1 MAARKTVDDNHTVT
15 TAPDG
20 SELEQL
26 LEQQEPGVSGKEDI
40 ESEAAPKEE
49 AASET
54 QAEEKSEKP
63 NASAVVLKKAATFYG
78 RGMRFVK
85 NAPVPVDEE
94 MRQYLLGT
102 GLFEGV

>member
-26 LEQQEPGVSGKEDI
+26 LEQQEPGVSGKEDV
-40 ESEAAPKEE
+40 ER